1 MEEIDMIKSINEDV
15 ILTKGKL
22 TNILNERF
30 DEIDFEDARNDVS
43 PFIKDIESLDLWSSK
58 FFKTITDNIKVL

>member
-1 MEEIDMIKSINEDV
+1 MIKSINEDV

-30 DEIDFEDARNDVS
+30 DEIDFEDARNDVL